1 MERRRILIVDDDQY
15 VRVLLT
21 RMIEPLRHE
30 LQSAENGKVAL
41 DLASKAAFDLVIT
54 DWKMPV
60 MDGLGLIESLRA
72 RGIDSAVILLTAH
85 ADLDRVLEAG
95 TRLNISSFLIKPIHS
110 LEQLHFDIQSAISR
124 RDLER
129 ENRSLMR
136 SLQDA
141 NTLLEQRIADRTRQ
155 LAQKNEEL
163 NRISQFRADLLKVL
177 GHELHTPL
185 AILQGYLQILGV
197 ASPSEREE
205 FVGRMEHSV
214 ERLKQIATRALLLA
228 KATGEAGI
236 PLMTR
241 PVDPGA
247 LCQAVLERLRPLVLP
262 RRIALELV
270 RTQPLPPCWWDVERV
285 EYIVEELVVNAVRA
299 TPDGGTITV
308 DVSPQGNAVVIRVI
322 DEGVGISEAQR
333 EQVFEPFV
341 TLGSPDHHTSGQFSF
356 GAQGLGIGLP
366 TARLLAELHRGS
378 LVASANPSGRGSI
391 FTLTLGQRIEPAG
404 AASADVAPAEA
415 VKMKSAG

>member
-21 RMIEPLRHE
+21 RMIEPLQHE

-72 RGIDSAVILLTAH
+72 RGIDAAVILLTAH

-185 AILQGYLQILGV
+185 AILQGYLHILEI
-197 ASPSEREE
+197 ASTPEREE

-236 PLMTR
+236 PLVTR
-241 PVDPGA
+241 RVDPA
-247 LCQAVLERLRPLVLP
+247 VLCQAVIERLRPLVLP
-262 RRIALELV
+262 RRIALELASA
-270 RTQPLPPCWWDVERV
+270 QPLPACWWDMERV
-285 EYIVEELVVNAVRA
+285 EYIVEELLVNAIRA
-299 TPDGGTITV
+299 TPDGGTVTV
-308 DVSPQGNAVVIRVI
+308 DVAPRGDAVVIRVI
-322 DEGVGISEAQR
+322 DEGVGIREAQR

-366 TARLLAELHRGS
+366 TARMLAELHRGS
-378 LVASANPSGRGSI
+378 LAASANPSGRGSI
-391 FTLTLGQRIEPAG
+391 FTLTLQQRIEPAD
-404 AASADVAPAEA
+404 AASAGVDLAEA
-415 VKMKSAG
+415 MKVRNAG